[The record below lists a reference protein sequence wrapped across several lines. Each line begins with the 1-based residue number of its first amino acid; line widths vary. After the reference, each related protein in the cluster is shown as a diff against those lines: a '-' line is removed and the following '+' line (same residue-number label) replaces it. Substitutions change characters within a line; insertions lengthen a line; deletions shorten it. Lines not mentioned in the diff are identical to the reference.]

1 MTQFQILI
9 VGVLSFL
16 SGWGLSLFLMR
27 KLFALKDAENQK
39 LKKAIQNVS
48 AARRLRLS
56 DRSVRDK
63 VREDRD

>member
-16 SGWGLSLFLMR
+16 CGWGLSLFLLR

-56 DRSVRDK
+56 DRSVRHK